1 MQSNEYIQSVARCLQ
16 MMLRVDEYRFAFVN
30 VDGISTL
37 ISVLGSRVNFQ
48 VRPEWELNFFLLFFL
63 PYRKKIK
70 YSPLYFPTFI
80 HPSQVQYQLVFCLWV
95 LTFNPLLAEKMNK
108 FNVIPIIADI
118 LNDSA
123 KEKVTRI
130 ILAVFRNLI
139 EKPQDIQVSKEHC
152 IAMVQC
158 KVLKQLTIL
167 EQRKYDDEDISGDV
181 EFLITKLQNSV
192 QDLSSFDEYATE
204 IRSGRLEWSPVHKS
218 PKFWRE
224 NALRLNEKNYDLLRI
239 LIHLLDTSKDALV
252 LSVAS
257 YDIGEYVRHNPRG
270 KQ

>member
-1 MQSNEYIQSVARCLQ
+1 MK
-16 MMLRVDEYRFAFVN
+16 MMLKY
-30 VDGISTL
+30 IL
-37 ISVLGSRVNFQ
+37 ISVSKLADFMSIIA
-48 VRPEWELNFFLLFFL
+48 L
-63 PYRKKIK
+63 PLSPIK
-70 YSPLYFPTFI
+70 
-80 HPSQVQYQLVFCLWV
+80 VQYQLVFCLWV

-108 FNVIPIIADI
+108 FNVIPVIADI

-139 EKPQDIQVSKEHC
+139 EKPQDSQVSKEHC

-181 EFLITKLQNSV
+181 EFLIQKLQNSV

-204 IRSGRLEWSPVHKS
+204 IRSGR
-218 PKFWRE
+218 
-224 NALRLNEKNYDLLRI
+224 
-239 LIHLLDTSKDALV
+239 
-252 LSVAS
+252 
-257 YDIGEYVRHNPRG
+257 
-270 KQ
+270 

>member
-1 MQSNEYIQSVARCLQ
+1 MCLWVPQQERLTQFDRLNTPNHSN
-16 MMLRVDEYRFAFVN
+16 
-30 VDGISTL
+30 
-37 ISVLGSRVNFQ
+37 
-48 VRPEWELNFFLLFFL
+48 
-63 PYRKKIK
+63 
-70 YSPLYFPTFI
+70 
-80 HPSQVQYQLVFCLWV
+80 QVQYQLVFCLWV

-139 EKPQDIQVSKEHC
+139 EKPQDAQVAKEHC

-181 EFLITKLQNSV
+181 DFLIQKLQNSV

-204 IRSGRLEWSPVHKS
+204 IRSGR
-218 PKFWRE
+218 
-224 NALRLNEKNYDLLRI
+224 
-239 LIHLLDTSKDALV
+239 
-252 LSVAS
+252 
-257 YDIGEYVRHNPRG
+257 
-270 KQ
+270 